1 MAQNPDHTVLL
12 KHCHIILVPIA
23 DLYDHEQIVQT
34 QVEWLKNNI
43 INLGYFFRPILI
55 AKNQNVILDG
65 HHRVA
70 AMKELGYTKI
80 PCVEIEYVENDDIR
94 IGTWFPIYT
103 EKRDIKFPSEFE
115 KIDVEWKN
123 LETFTTEV
131 LENPDYGFLLKTAE
145 NQFIIKGTQQEI
157 FTKFL
162 AYFNPELFE
171 YSKTLDNAFR
181 SLKNRRASFILTRKP
196 PTKQEVVETA
206 RSGKPFAPKTTR
218 HILSFKYQDIQ
229 VPLKNLI

>member
-1 MAQNPDHTVLL
+1 MALNPDHTVLL
-12 KHCHIILVPIA
+12 KHCHIVLVPIA
-23 DLYDHEQIVQT
+23 DLYDHEQIVQA

-80 PCVEIEYVENDDIR
+80 PCVELEYVENDDIK
-94 IGTWFPIYT
+94 IATWFPIYT
-103 EKRDIKFPSEFE
+103 EKREIKFPSEFE

-123 LETFTTEV
+123 LETFTIEV
-131 LENPDYGFLLKTAE
+131 LENLDYGFLLKEAE
-145 NQFIIKGTQQEI
+145 NQFMIKGTQQDI
-157 FTKFL
+157 YGKFL
-162 AYFNPELFE
+162 AYFKPELFE
-171 YSKTLDNAFR
+171 YTKTLDIAFR
-181 SLKNRRASFILTRKP
+181 FLKNGRASFILVRKP

-206 RSGKPFAPKTTR
+206 ISGKPFAPKTTR